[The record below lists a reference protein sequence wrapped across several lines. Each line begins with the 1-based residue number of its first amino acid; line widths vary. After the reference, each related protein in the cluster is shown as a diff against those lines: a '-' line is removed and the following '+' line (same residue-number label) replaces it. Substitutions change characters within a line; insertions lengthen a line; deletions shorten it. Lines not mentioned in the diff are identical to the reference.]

1 MRIPIIFPCICR
13 GTNGAWGI
21 LEIRFLLIL
30 QKLTGLMI
38 CTMQKV
44 FCGKQENRAA
54 NLYGSE
60 ETHFLINGSTGGI
73 LSAVAGC
80 VPQGGTLLMARNCHK
95 SVYHAA
101 LLGNLKTHYIYPQ
114 PADQMLINGPILASD
129 VEKELK
135 QHQDIQAVFLT
146 SPTYDGV
153 VSDVRSI
160 AEVVHKKNL
169 PAYCG

>member
-1 MRIPIIFPCICR
+1 MSKLAEQLKTYADSDYLPMHMPGHKRRMGDLGNPFFIDITEIDGFDDLHH
-13 GTNGAWGI
+13 AEGI
-21 LEIRFLLIL
+21 LREA
-30 QKLTGLMI
+30 
-38 CTMQKV
+38 
-44 FCGKQENRAA
+44 ENRAA

-114 PADQMLINGPILASD
+114 PADQMLINGPILAS
-129 VEKELK
+129 
-135 QHQDIQAVFLT
+135 
-146 SPTYDGV
+146 
-153 VSDVRSI
+153 
-160 AEVVHKKNL
+160 
-169 PAYCG
+169 